1 MTIVRN
7 TLPIKANK
15 SSAKTGFCKM
25 EKLIEFGNRFYLP
38 AKKES
43 LEGRNEIIE

>member
-15 SSAKTGFCKM
+15 SSAKTGFCK
-25 EKLIEFGNRFYLP
+25 LIEVGNRFHLP